1 MDLELKYVDFEVKN
15 GIAFITMN
23 NPEKMNAFTIDS
35 SASLTNCLEYCSDSD
50 EVKAV
55 VIRGANGNFCGG
67 GDIKGMKYKVDNNC
81 CETRPGLRA
90 NNAVIKAALN
100 CEKPIVAWIEGA
112 CAGGGVSL
120 SLACDITI
128 AQEDSKFVFAFV
140 NIGFVPDMGSNL
152 LLARAV
158 GKVKA
163 TELVMLGNRFT
174 GKEAA
179 EYGIITKAVPA
190 EELEAQ
196 VMKIANKLAKGPT
209 LAYAKMKK
217 LINRVQY
224 ENLEN
229 VMANE
234 AEYQQQ
240 LCKSED
246 HAEAIRAFF
255 EKRRPDFQGK

>member
-1 MDLELKYVDFEVKN
+1 MELKYVDFEVRD
-15 GIAFITMN
+15 GIGFITMN
-23 NPEKMNAFTIDS
+23 NPEKMNAFTLEG
-35 SASLTNCLEYCSDSD
+35 AQSLVRCLEHCSDSG
-50 EVKAV
+50 EIRAV

-67 GDIKGMKYKVDNNC
+67 GDIKGMKYKVDNDC

-120 SLACDITI
+120 ALACDITV

-163 TELVMLGNRFT
+163 AELVMLGNRFT
-174 GKEAA
+174 GREAA
-179 EYGIITKAVPA
+179 EWGLITRAVPA
-190 EELEAQ
+190 EALEAE
-196 VMKIANKLAKGPT
+196 VMKLAGKLAAGPT
-209 LAYAKMKK
+209 MAYARMKK
-217 LINRVQY
+217 LMNRVQY

-229 VMANE
+229 IMANE
-234 AEYQQQ
+234 GEYQQQ
-240 LCKSED
+240 LCKSAD
-246 HAEAIRAFF
+246 HAEAIHAFF
-255 EKRRPDFQGK
+255 EKRRPAFQGK

>member
-1 MDLELKYVDFEVKN
+1 MENLKYVDFEEKE
-15 GIAFITMN
+15 GIGFITMN
-23 NPEKMNAFTIDS
+23 NPEKMNAFTMEG
-35 SASLTNCLEYCSDSD
+35 ANSLTRCLNYCSDS
-50 EVKAV
+50 ETVKAV
-55 VIRGANGNFCGG
+55 VIRGANKNFCGG
-67 GDIKGMKYKVDNNC
+67 GDIKGMKYKVENNC

-90 NNAVIKAALN
+90 NNEVIKAALN
-100 CEKPIVAWIEGA
+100 CTKPIVAWIEGA

-179 EYGIITKAVPA
+179 EWGIITKAVPA
-190 EELEAQ
+190 EQLEAE
-196 VMKIANKLAKGPT
+196 VMKVAKKLANGPT
-209 LAYAKMKK
+209 MAYARMKK

-240 LCKSED
+240 LCLSED
-246 HAEAIRAFF
+246 HAEAIHAFF
-255 EKRRPDFQGK
+255 EKRRPNFQGR

>member
-1 MDLELKYVDFEVKN
+1 MDLKYVDFEIQSDI
-15 GIAFITMN
+15 GFITMN
-23 NPEKMNAFTIDS
+23 NPEKMNAFTLE
-35 SASLTNCLEYCSDSD
+35 SARSLTECLNYCSDSD
-50 EVKAV
+50 GVRAV

-67 GDIKGMKYKVDNNC
+67 GDIKGMKYKVDHDC

-90 NNAVIKAALN
+90 NNAVVRAALN
-100 CEKPIVAWIEGA
+100 CEKPVVAWIEGA

-120 SLACDITI
+120 ALACDIAI

-158 GKVKA
+158 GKGKA

-174 GKEAA
+174 GRDAA
-179 EYGIITKAVPA
+179 DWGIIARAVPN
-190 EELEAQ
+190 EDLEAE
-196 VMKIANKLAKGPT
+196 VMNTAKKLAAGPT
-209 LAYAKMKK
+209 MAYARMKK

-224 ENLEN
+224 ESLEA

-234 AEYQQQ
+234 GEYQQQ
-240 LCKSED
+240 LCKSAD
-246 HAEAIRAFF
+246 HAEAVRAFF
-255 EKRRPDFQGK
+255 EKRRPVFQGK

>member
-1 MDLELKYVDFEVKN
+1 MDLKHVDFEVKD
-15 GIAFITMN
+15 GIGFITMN
-23 NPEKMNAFTIDS
+23 HPEKMNAFTLEG
-35 SASLTNCLEYCSDSD
+35 ACSLTECLDYCSDSD
-50 EVKAV
+50 AVRAV

-67 GDIKGMKYKVDNNC
+67 GDIKGMKYKVDHDC

-90 NNAVIKAALN
+90 NNAVVRAALN

-120 SLACDITI
+120 ALSCDIAI

-152 LLARAV
+152 LLARAI

-174 GKEAA
+174 GRDAA
-179 EYGIITKAVPA
+179 DWGIITKAVPTEA
-190 EELEAQ
+190 LEAE
-196 VMKIANKLAKGPT
+196 VMNTARKLAAGPT
-209 LAYAKMKK
+209 LAYARIKK

-224 ENLEN
+224 EHLDTI
-229 VMANE
+229 MANE
-234 AEYQQQ
+234 GEYQQQ
-240 LCKSED
+240 LCKSAAD
-246 HAEAIRAFF
+246 AEAIRAFF
-255 EKRRPDFQGK
+255 EKRHPVFQGK

>member
-1 MDLELKYVDFEVKN
+1 MELKFVDFEVRD
-15 GIAFITMN
+15 GIGFITMN
-23 NPEKMNAFTIDS
+23 NPEKMNAFTMEG
-35 SASLTNCLEYCSDSD
+35 AQSLVRCLEHCSDSD
-50 EVKAV
+50 EVRAV

-67 GDIKGMKYKVDNNC
+67 GDIKGMKYKVDNDC

-120 SLACDITI
+120 ALACDITV

-163 TELVMLGNRFT
+163 AELVMLGNRFT
-174 GKEAA
+174 GREAA
-179 EYGIITKAVPA
+179 EWGLITRAVPA
-190 EELEAQ
+190 EALEAE
-196 VMKIANKLAKGPT
+196 VMKLAGKLAAGPT
-209 LAYAKMKK
+209 
-217 LINRVQY
+217 
-224 ENLEN
+224 
-229 VMANE
+229 MA
-234 AEYQQQ
+234 
-240 LCKSED
+240 
-246 HAEAIRAFF
+246 
-255 EKRRPDFQGK
+255 

>member
-1 MDLELKYVDFEVKN
+1 MDLKHVDFEVKD
-15 GIAFITMN
+15 GIGFITMN
-23 NPEKMNAFTIDS
+23 HPEKMNAFTLE
-35 SASLTNCLEYCSDSD
+35 SACSLTECLDYCSDSD
-50 EVKAV
+50 AVRAV

-67 GDIKGMKYKVDNNC
+67 GDIKGMKYKVDHDC

-90 NNAVIKAALN
+90 NNAVVRAALN

-120 SLACDITI
+120 ALSCDIAI

-152 LLARAV
+152 LLARAI

-174 GKEAA
+174 GRDAA
-179 EYGIITKAVPA
+179 DWGIITKAVPTEA
-190 EELEAQ
+190 LEAE
-196 VMKIANKLAKGPT
+196 VMNTARKLAAGPT
-209 LAYAKMKK
+209 LAYARIKK

-224 ENLEN
+224 DHLDTI
-229 VMANE
+229 MAN
-234 AEYQQQ
+234 
-240 LCKSED
+240 
-246 HAEAIRAFF
+246 
-255 EKRRPDFQGK
+255 